1 VYQSCVPGLKLGRAA
16 VDSFWMSLPTTYRPL
31 RGRAQVVVALL
42 VVTGLISCVSILYQL
57 DLQALL
63 DRLAAGRPVGST
75 EMQSADD
82 RTALIDNLSLAAG
95 VCTSIAF
102 VAWFFR
108 AYQNIERLGARGL
121 RVKPGWAIGSWFVP
135 ILNLFRPKQIMN
147 DIWRASDPALPA
159 AEARGW
165 QHGAV
170 PGLLHWWW
178 AAFLIGGSAS
188 NMAGLTIET
197 SATVPAQQ
205 SAATLA
211 VFADGGRILAA
222 ALAVLVVRAVTS
234 RQEGRATRVAGGGLS
249 TGIMPFAAE
258 PSFNTSKSIPPPT
271 AA

>member
-1 VYQSCVPGLKLGRAA
+1 
-16 VDSFWMSLPTTYRPL
+16 
-31 RGRAQVVVALL
+31 
-42 VVTGLISCVSILYQL
+42 
-57 DLQALL
+57 
-63 DRLAAGRPVGST
+63 
-75 EMQSADD
+75 
-82 RTALIDNLSLAAG
+82 
-95 VCTSIAF
+95 
-102 VAWFFR
+102 
-108 AYQNIERLGARGL
+108 
-121 RVKPGWAIGSWFVP
+121 
-135 ILNLFRPKQIMN
+135 MN

-178 AAFLIGGSAS
+178 AAFLIGGAA
-188 NMAGLTIET
+188 NNVAGWTVDT

-205 SAATLA
+205 SAGTLA
-211 VFADGGRILAA
+211 MYADGGQIVGAV
-222 ALAVLVVRAVTS
+222 LAVLVVRAVTS